1 MSGRV
6 IVVGSVNVDL
16 VIRGPRLPG
25 PGETVTGGVFERH
38 QGGKGGNQAVAAV
51 RLGSPTVL
59 IGAVGDDEFGREAR
73 AALTAEGIDVSELAT
88 ASAEPTGVALILVA
102 DDGENS
108 ISVASGANARLNADS
123 MKESLGRL
131 GSLRGDVVL
140 VSREIPPHAV
150 RQALRLAR
158 AEGAITVLN
167 PAPAGGI
174 DLEELALVDVLTPN
188 RGELA
193 VAVGAFAVGASRPE
207 PEVQARRLAG
217 PGGVRQAIV
226 VTLGAD
232 GALLVPSGGAAS
244 TLIPAHT
251 VTAIDTTGAGDAFSG
266 ALAALLASGRSIVE
280 AARGAVIAAGL
291 SATVPG
297 AREGMPTLA
306 ELEAAIGSA
315 DQG

>member
-1 MSGRV
+1 V

-38 QGGKGGNQAVAAV
+38 QGGKGGNQAVAAA

-59 IGAVGDDEFGREAR
+59 VGAVGDDEFGREAR
-73 AALTAEGIDVSELAT
+73 AALAAEGIDVSELAT

-108 ISVASGANARLNADS
+108 ISVASGANARLNAES
-123 MKESLGRL
+123 VKESLGRL
-131 GSLRGDVVL
+131 GSLHGDVIL
-140 VSREIPPHAV
+140 VSREIPPHAI

-158 AEGAITVLN
+158 AEGAVTVLN

-193 VAVGAFAVGASRPE
+193 AAALTVGASRPE
-207 PEVQARRLAG
+207 PEVQARRLTG

-226 VTLGAD
+226 VTLGAE
-232 GALLVPSGGAAS
+232 GALFVPTGDAPAAS
-244 TLIPAHT
+244 VPVHSVRA
-251 VTAIDTTGAGDAFSG
+251 VDTTGAGDAFSG
-266 ALAALLASGRSIVE
+266 ALAALLASDRSLEDAV
-280 AARGAVIAAGL
+280 RGAVVAAGL
-291 SATVPG
+291 STTVPG

-306 ELEAAIGSA
+306 DLEASMRTA